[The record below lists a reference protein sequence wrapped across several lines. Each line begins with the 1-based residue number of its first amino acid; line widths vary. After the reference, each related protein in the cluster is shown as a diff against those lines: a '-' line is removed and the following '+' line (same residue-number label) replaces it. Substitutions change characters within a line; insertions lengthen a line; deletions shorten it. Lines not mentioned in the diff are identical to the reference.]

1 MARGQL
7 DRNSK
12 IIYAWRLTLAAC
24 SLQLAACSFYELVCV
39 RGVEIFRLAAWR
51 LDLGPVAVSRGP
63 RFMDLVYFN
72 VLRRRHWRRSGPSMR
87 GSSYTCRLDQAR
99 DMFLL

>member
-51 LDLGPVAVSRGP
+51 LDLGPVAMGHGP
-63 RFMDLVYFN
+63 GFMKFFY
-72 VLRRRHWRRSGPSMR
+72 
-87 GSSYTCRLDQAR
+87 
-99 DMFLL
+99 